1 MARRSFGLLFVGASV
16 AVTLTACGIS
26 NSSTIV
32 SSGNTLQVRSNVQ
45 QRSNSEA
52 FVLPTTQK
60 DTTFVLEEKASVPM
74 TEKVVVQET
83 STTQMQT
90 QVAETH
96 SCGR

>member
-1 MARRSFGLLFVGASV
+1 MLFIGASV
-16 AVTLTACGIS
+16 ALTLTACGIS

-32 SSGNTLQVRSNVQ
+32 SSGNTLQVRSDAQ
-45 QRSNSEA
+45 KRSNSEA
-52 FVLPTTQK
+52 FVLPATQK
-60 DTTFVLEEKASVPM
+60 DATFVLEEKTAVPM

-90 QVAETH
+90 QAQAAETH